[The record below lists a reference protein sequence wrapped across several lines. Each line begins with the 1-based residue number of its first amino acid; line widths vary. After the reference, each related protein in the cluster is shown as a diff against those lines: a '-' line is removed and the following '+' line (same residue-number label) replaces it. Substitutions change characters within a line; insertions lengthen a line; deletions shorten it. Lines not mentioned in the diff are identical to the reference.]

1 MWRRARRATRRRG
14 WRTTGRAGECAIA
27 IAAYGEAP
35 GRPVRPS
42 SRSPIQTA
50 IGSLA
55 AYRARANRR
64 AAAKPIGSPM
74 SVTIAITAA
83 TGTSRN
89 AVNPSVD
96 TQKRPL

>member
-1 MWRRARRATRRRG
+1 
-14 WRTTGRAGECAIA
+14 
-27 IAAYGEAP
+27 
-35 GRPVRPS
+35 
-42 SRSPIQTA
+42 
-50 IGSLA
+50 
-55 AYRARANRR
+55 
-64 AAAKPIGSPM
+64 M